1 MGGHSAAFPPFG
13 GTFYPRLI
21 TSNGAT
27 NILRPV
33 LGFSSDEEKCI
44 RNLKKQP
51 PGKSFSETDFWY
63 QTCQHQNGQQAA
75 EAGCALL
82 SCLLDYF
89 SKIKSYGPSLAS
101 FPGQSH

>member
-1 MGGHSAAFPPFG
+1 VLCHH
-13 GTFYPRLI
+13 LVI
-21 TSNGAT
+21 TLLMP
-27 NILRPV
+27 LRQSV
-33 LGFSSDEEKCI
+33 IRNTQTIILGFSSDEEKCI
-44 RNLKKQP
+44 RILRKQP